1 MGIQTNVVAKNGN
14 PPISYNILQG
24 ESNEYPRNIIFDAN
38 YVEDIRIDMQS
49 KIDKI
54 DERTCILDI
63 VASKV
68 ELDDYDRTKLK
79 NGDIVKVMI
88 DFTYDDATT
97 YYRWSQEKGEFEYA
111 GEFAPYY
118 TQSETDALLSVIQ
131 ERIDN
136 YTAVDES
143 QETILFNQQ
152 S

>member
-1 MGIQTNVVAKNGN
+1 MGIQTNIVAKNGN

-24 ESNEYPRNIIFDAN
+24 ESNKYPRNIIFDAN
-38 YVEDIRIDMQS
+38 YVEDIRIDVQS
-49 KIDKI
+49 KIDKV
-54 DERTCILDI
+54 DAKTGILDV

-88 DFTYDDATT
+88 DFTHDDATT
-97 YYRWSQEKGEFEYA
+97 YYRWSQEKEEFEYA
-111 GEFAPYY
+111 GKFAPYY